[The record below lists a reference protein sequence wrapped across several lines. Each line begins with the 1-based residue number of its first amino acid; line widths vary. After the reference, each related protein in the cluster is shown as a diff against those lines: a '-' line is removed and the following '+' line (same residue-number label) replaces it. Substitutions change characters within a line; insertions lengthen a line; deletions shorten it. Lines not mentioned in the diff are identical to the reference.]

1 MNKREWLVSQG
12 LAQGTRGRFSSE
24 AEDAWTKHLIET
36 SSGNIAVIDGPTPLV
51 DLPRDG
57 FHLATVP
64 TTHPVVR
71 KENQA
76 YTVDEQGHL
85 IGHVGCGDCKRR
97 VNQCVCKG
105 GPWGLSF
112 IQPRQRAYLFVKESA

>member
-1 MNKREWLVSQG
+1 MDKRAWLVSQG
-12 LAQGTRGRFSSE
+12 LAQGTRGRFSRE

-36 SSGNIAVIDGPTPLV
+36 SSGNVAVIDGPTPIV

-64 TTHPVVR
+64 VEYPIVR
-71 KENQA
+71 KEDSA
-76 YTVDEQGHL
+76 YTIDEQGTM
-85 IGHVGCGDCKRR
+85 IGHTSCGDCKRQ

-105 GPWGLSF
+105 GPTGLSF
-112 IQPRQRAYLFVKESA
+112 IKPRQKAYLFVKGS

>member
-1 MNKREWLVSQG
+1 MDKRAYLVSQG
-12 LAQGTRGRFSSE
+12 LAQGTRGRFSKE

-36 SSGNIAVIDGPTPLV
+36 SSGNVAVIDGPTPIV

-64 TTHPVVR
+64 VEYPTVR
-71 KENQA
+71 KENMA
-76 YTVDEQGHL
+76 YTVDEDGHL
-85 IGHVGCGDCKRR
+85 IGHTGCGGCKRN
-97 VNQCVCKG
+97 VSKCVCKG

-112 IQPRQRAYLFVKESA
+112 IKPKQRAYLVRKD